1 MNIQHT
7 RAIQRTFAIYCK
19 TNMCNHATNRYFN
32 NHMLSEYVDINSRK
46 LTILKKNYFVTIII
60 DEYGIVVVCL
70 IINSTQHNPLPLQ
83 FSK

>member
-7 RAIQRTFAIYCK
+7 RAIQRTFAIYCI

-46 LTILKKNYFVTIII
+46 LTILKKNYFVTTII
-60 DEYGIVVVCL
+60 DMYGILAVSL
-70 IINSTQHNPLPLQ
+70 IIKSIQEPFTTTI
-83 FSK
+83 F